1 MKKFKYAFP
10 RLTLILIIAGL
21 AVCLAG
27 FILNLCLCIT
37 DGVSHAVNPVL
48 PAVLYILTFFITIG
62 AAALLVSIL
71 VNSRYTVDEKRLKTS
86 FGLITSNYNVE
97 DIDVVV
103 LDRETNKLLVYM
115 KDESY
120 IVAVIKPES
129 YPDFVEAVLSANPK
143 AEYAIQSLE
152 NTPDDKTKKS

>member
-62 AAALLVSIL
+62 AAAESSAA
-71 VNSRYTVDEKRLKTS
+71 NSFLYLRGELRK
-86 FGLITSNYNVE
+86 ITSTAPP
-97 DIDVVV
+97 I
-103 LDRETNKLLVYM
+103 
-115 KDESY
+115 
-120 IVAVIKPES
+120 A
-129 YPDFVEAVLSANPK
+129 A
-143 AEYAIQSLE
+143 
-152 NTPDDKTKKS
+152 